1 MKYLL
6 IYIITIIFV
15 SCTHTL
21 VDEDPNSLVVGTYN
35 IQWLG
40 DGIEDNVIRKS
51 KDYMN
56 IAYQIE
62 SSDVEIFGLQEIEN
76 ENAIKNLIEF
86 LPSWN
91 YKFID
96 NGTKQN
102 LCFIYKSYIKISKI
116 ELVENLEVEKN
127 KTRKASIISFSYAN
141 EEINIINVH
150 LKSTSRYDD
159 TPEKLQRSFEL
170 RNAQAIALNNISKM
184 FNDKK
189 RNLIVLGDFN
199 DNPNRN
205 SKSQISILEENLY
218 FPTKELK
225 SCKAFYF
232 DCIDHIAINDM
243 LKDNLEPNSQLIID
257 SKVLF
262 KEEELKLI
270 SDHCPVII
278 KLNFN
283 K

>member
-1 MKYLL
+1 MKYLS
-6 IYIITIIFV
+6 IFIISIIFV
-15 SCTHTL
+15 CCSQP
-21 VDEDPNSLVVGTYN
+21 VIDDDPKSLVVGTYN

-40 DGIEDNVIRKS
+40 DGKDDQVTRAS

-62 SSDVEIFGLQEIEN
+62 SSEAEIFGLQEIEN
-76 ENAIKNLIEF
+76 EDAVKKLIEY
-86 LPSWN
+86 LPNWN

-102 LCFIYKSYIKISKI
+102 LCFIFKNYIKINKI
-116 ELVENLEVEKN
+116 ELIENLEVEKS
-127 KTRKASIISFSYAN
+127 KTRKASIVSFAYAN

-159 TPEKLQRSFEL
+159 TPEKLQRSYEL
-170 RNAQAIALNNISKM
+170 RNSQAIELNNISKLY
-184 FNDKK
+184 NNEKK
-189 RNLIVLGDFN
+189 NMIVLGDFN

-205 SKSQISILEENLY
+205 SKSQISILEDNLY

-232 DCIDHIAINDM
+232 DCIDHIAINYM

-257 SKVLF
+257 SRVLF
-262 KEEELKLI
+262 KEEELKMI

-278 KLNFN
+278 KLNF
-283 K
+283 